1 VREKAMKPDR
11 RAAAPRNSDPSDGP
25 RRRTG
30 PRVPEVVALL
40 AFVAIVY
47 VVGGAILQIY
57 LGEPGVLL
65 GQLLFMALPVL
76 ALVRARGYPMREVL
90 ALRGF
95 DREHLLAGILLMYGG
110 GLIALYLAWV
120 QSFFIPIP
128 LDFLEAMAE
137 VLTAD
142 SLERFL
148 WLLVL
153 AAATPAIAEELLF
166 RGVLL
171 SSLRDRMPE
180 LLVVVVTGLVF
191 GLFHLAPQTAFRFL
205 PTAWLGMVLAWVV
218 ISSGSL
224 PLAMVLHFLNN
235 GTLLALAAFPL
246 TRDFATGTE
255 DAPPLLLLPVALL
268 LFGVGVH
275 LMRKRRRRGDGAT
288 ADPAPD

>member
-1 VREKAMKPDR
+1 MKRDR
-11 RAAAPRNSDPSDGP
+11 QPPAPRDPDPSVAA
-25 RRRTG
+25 RRRG
-30 PRVPEVVALL
+30 IPRVSEAVALL
-40 AFVAIVY
+40 FIVAILY
-47 VVGGAILQIY
+47 LVGGAVLQIY
-57 LGEPGVLL
+57 LGEPGLLL
-65 GQLLFMALPVL
+65 GQLLFMALPVVL
-76 ALVRARGYPMREVL
+76 LVRARGYPMREVL

-95 DREHLLAGILLMYGG
+95 DREHFLAGILLMYGG
-110 GLIALYLAWV
+110 GLIALYLAWA

-142 SLERFL
+142 SVERFL

-171 SSLRDRMPE
+171 SSLRGRMPE
-180 LLVVVVTGLVF
+180 LLVVVVTGLIF
-191 GLFHLAPQTAFRFL
+191 GLFHLAPQTAFRVL

-224 PLAMVLHFLNN
+224 PLAMVLHFVNN

-246 TRDFATGTE
+246 TREFATGTE

-275 LMRKRRRRGDGAT
+275 LMREKRRRGEGAAT
-288 ADPAPD
+288 DPPPP